1 MYNSVVPVGFRAKV
15 PGKTGLLVLYTR
27 KTNGMIKR
35 RKYWIRRNT
44 MVPWHKLST
53 GKQDMIII
61 VWAIGL
67 AVVVVGV
74 LAVVL

>member
-1 MYNSVVPVGFRAKV
+1 
-15 PGKTGLLVLYTR
+15 
-27 KTNGMIKR
+27 
-35 RKYWIRRNT
+35 